1 MPPASGWRA
10 ASSADRLM
18 RLNRAQ
24 FAVEFLR
31 RNPDY
36 YEDYRNTQARIIS
49 GALTH
54 DVGMEELARRWGLS
68 FPA

>member
-1 MPPASGWRA
+1 MPPASDWRA
-10 ASSADRLM
+10 ASAADRLM
-18 RLNRAQ
+18 RLDRAQ

-31 RNPDY
+31 RNSSY
-36 YEDYRNTQARIIS
+36 NEDYRNTRAQIAS

-54 DVGMEELARRWGLS
+54 DAGMEELARKWGLS